1 MQLPVRIMASCQLNL
16 AIPDHKLSN
25 YINGEFSSA
34 DNYIESENPAT
45 GEILFQLPDSGD
57 KEVKAAVA
65 AAKNAFPNWSKLP
78 PLNRSKYLLKI
89 ADLIESN
96 FDILASAESQDQGKT
111 LGTAKLIDIPRA
123 IINFRAFATNA
134 PDTTGTSFQ
143 QPETN
148 SINYTLRCPVGV
160 VALIS
165 PWNLPLYLLTF
176 KIAPALAA
184 GCTVVAKPSE
194 MTSWTAW
201 LLAQLMTAAGLPPG
215 VCNIVFGRGPT
226 TGMAMLR
233 QPDIRAV
240 SFTGSTLTGQIVS
253 KESAPFYR
261 KLSLELGG
269 KNAGIVF
276 SDVNIDKCLQIM
288 QRSSYANQ
296 GEVCLCTSRIFV
308 QEEIFDSFVAKFV
321 ACVKKLVVG
330 APEDSSSNVGALI
343 SQQHWDK
350 VSGYVELARKEGA
363 NILCG
368 HTTDSL
374 PVLPDKNRKG
384 YFMLPTVITGVADDS
399 QLMQEEIFGP
409 VVCIS
414 SFKTEQ
420 EAVERANNVKY
431 GLCASVW
438 TENVGRVHRVARDL
452 EVGTVWVNC
461 WLIRTLNM
469 PFGGVKESGVG
480 REGLKP
486 SFEFFTEEKT
496 VCIQHD

>member
-1 MQLPVRIMASCQLNL
+1 MASCQLDL
-16 AIPDHKLSN
+16 TIPGNKLSN
-25 YINGEFSSA
+25 YINGEFCPTE
-34 DNYIESENPAT
+34 NYIDSENPAT
-45 GEILFQLPDSGD
+45 GDIIFQVPDSSD
-57 KEVKAAVA
+57 KEVKAATI
-65 AAKNAFPNWSKLP
+65 AAKNAFPQWSKLP
-78 PLNRSKYLLKI
+78 PLNRCKYLLKI
-89 ADLIESN
+89 ADLIEAN
-96 FDILASAESQDQGKT
+96 FDILALAESQDQGKT
-111 LGTAKLIDIPRA
+111 VGTAKLIDIPRA
-123 IINFRAFATNA
+123 ILNFRAFAANA
-134 PDTTGTSFQ
+134 PDKLGTSFQ
-143 QPETN
+143 QPETS
-148 SINYTLRCPVGV
+148 SINYSIRSPIGV

-201 LLAQLMTAAGLPPG
+201 LLAKLMVAAELPPG

-226 TGMAMLR
+226 TGMALLR
-233 QPDIRAV
+233 NPDFRAI

-253 KESAPFYR
+253 KESATFYR

-276 SDVNIDKCLQIM
+276 NDVNIDKCLQIM
-288 QRSSYANQ
+288 LRSSYANQ
-296 GEVCLCTSRIFV
+296 GEVCLSTSRIFV
-308 QEEIFDSFVAKFV
+308 QEEIFDSFITKFV
-321 ACVKKLVVG
+321 ECVKKLVVG
-330 APEDSSSNVGALI
+330 PPEDSTSNVGALI

-350 VSGYVELARKEGA
+350 VSSYVELARKEGA

-368 HTTDSL
+368 HTKDSL

-384 YFMLPTVITGVADDS
+384 YFMLPTVITGVRDDS
-399 QLMQEEIFGP
+399 RLMQEEIFGP
-409 VVCIS
+409 VVCVT

-420 EAVERANNVKY
+420 EVVERANNVRY

-480 REGLKP
+480 REGLKY
-486 SFEFFTEEKT
+486 SYDFFTEEKT